1 MITPF
6 NPYMM
11 NNLTNGKP
19 KKKKRGRKR
28 KREIPPPKKAMSAY
42 NVFFKDTRVKL
53 LEEFEKIT
61 FEQLGKEVAKRW
73 HKLSAKDRVPYQK
86 RSRLDKE
93 RFKRE
98 MEAYKIKLALKEK
111 FMEQNKLRMLHS
123 TQQHMYVSLSHFFPE
138 IHRRTHSLTNTDENT
153 GTR

>member
-1 MITPF
+1 MITAF
-6 NPYMM
+6 NPYTM

-98 MEAYKIKLALKEK
+98 MEAYVVFEREAREFKSCLSLLNALRCHEYFNKILLY
-111 FMEQNKLRMLHS
+111 LL
-123 TQQHMYVSLSHFFPE
+123 
-138 IHRRTHSLTNTDENT
+138 
-153 GTR
+153 

>member
-6 NPYMM
+6 NPYTM

-93 RFKRE
+93 RVKRE

-123 TQQHMYVSLSHFFPE
+123 TQQHMYVCSLLSPE

>member
-1 MITPF
+1 M
-6 NPYMM
+6 
-11 NNLTNGKP
+11 
-19 KKKKRGRKR
+19 
-28 KREIPPPKKAMSAY
+28 
-42 NVFFKDTRVKL
+42 KL

-111 FMEQNKLRMLHS
+111 FMEQTSCVCFIR
-123 TQQHMYVSLSHFFPE
+123 LSSICTFLCPIF
-138 IHRRTHSLTNTDENT
+138 SQKFTDEHT
-153 GTR
+153 H